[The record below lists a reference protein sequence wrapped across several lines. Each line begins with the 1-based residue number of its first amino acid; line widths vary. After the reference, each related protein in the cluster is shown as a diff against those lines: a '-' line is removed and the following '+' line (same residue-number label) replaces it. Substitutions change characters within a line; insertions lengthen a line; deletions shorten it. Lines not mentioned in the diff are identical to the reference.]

1 MTTTMNHNHVMRWS
15 STLII
20 FYSKMSFWRYEHL
33 YTLVNLQ
40 HRVRGC
46 VCFWVH
52 VRACVS
58 DGRLRLLDCE
68 VKETLKQISQRSK
81 SYHTVQTTERTKVFF
96 TQYVFSLYR
105 NTFVALGKMT
115 ASSSLYYCRHHK
127 ETFIH
132 RNSLKFYGKQLVSAS
147 KVLRSCISS
156 SSVWQGEQRIML
168 TTLLTVSLSL

>member
-1 MTTTMNHNHVMRWS
+1 MRWS

-20 FYSKMSFWRYEHL
+20 FYNKMSFWRYERL

-40 HRVRGC
+40 HRVLGC

-58 DGRLRLLDCE
+58 DGHLRLLHCDIE
-68 VKETLKQISQRSK
+68 ETLKQISQRSK
-81 SYHTVQTTERTKVFF
+81 SYHTAQTTERAKL
-96 TQYVFSLYR
+96 FSRSMFSRYTETRLWH
-105 NTFVALGKMT
+105 LGKIT
-115 ASSSLYYCRHHK
+115 ASSSLHYCRHHK
-127 ETFIH
+127 DTFIH
-132 RNSLKFYGKQLVSAS
+132 RNSLKFYGKQMVSAS
-147 KVLRSCISS
+147 KVVRSCISS